1 MSKPTSS
8 TWSLR
13 ARNRCK
19 PSAPSCASSCTP
31 STACSKTTSRSTTR
45 ASTPYRRELI
55 AIDNEQSI
63 YALFP
68 RPRTSLLLPE
78 RPRPLHVLPAFREFL
93 DTRVFAGHP
102 PAGQQSLQ
110 MHHRRILGQPELCQ
124 QRARRREVVER
135 SQRILHG
142 AQLAQESLAARAP
155 EKGGEI
161 L

>member
-63 YALFP
+63 YEFTQHSVRNIEPAVREAQQP
-68 RPRTSLLLPE
+68 RRTHQQE
-78 RPRPLHVLPAFREFL
+78 CHVLEEGRLPAFDLVADEL
-93 DTRVFAGHP
+93 ADPGH
-102 PAGQQSLQ
+102 
-110 MHHRRILGQPELCQ
+110 
-124 QRARRREVVER
+124 
-135 SQRILHG
+135 
-142 AQLAQESLAARAP
+142 
-155 EKGGEI
+155 
-161 L
+161 